1 MVGVFASLK
10 WRLVTSRLRATSGGT
25 RAGILVGLGV
35 LAVVLGF
42 IVFGLVSLR
51 LVPQVAQTFVVTL
64 FVLQAVAWAIAP
76 MVAFGVDETVDP
88 AKFSLLP
95 LRAPTLQRGLLV
107 ASLIGLLPACN
118 LIVLIGA
125 ALAISDPWSV
135 LPVAL
140 VAAVLQLMLCV
151 VLSRALST
159 SLSALMSS
167 RRGRDLGLI
176 VGVGIFALYMGF
188 TWTLNRGDG
197 AGLATGATA
206 LASALAWSPPGALAR
221 LPLLVAQGAWLE
233 VGAAVLVA
241 AAGLGLAWWWWSAAL
256 RRSLTTVPS
265 MTSSSAPAGE
275 HQSTTVGV
283 GLLGT
288 ARVVAQRDRLLI
300 WRDPMRRA
308 AWLVLLVLAIG
319 WPFIVIGHS
328 GALYAVTLA
337 ALLVGAQAGNI
348 YAIDGSALWLHM
360 MIIADRTKARGE
372 ALGHALAAGVL
383 GIVVVLVSLL
393 ALAAVYDDWELL
405 PGAIG
410 LCLSAVLGSLAVA
423 LYLSARLPYAVPQSR
438 KSMFAS
444 SVAGQK
450 GRTAVATLALMVGG
464 AVLALPAA
472 GFVVAAHVVNPIWGW
487 VGLVVGPVI
496 AFAAVWFALGRT
508 ADLFLETEPEIL
520 DVVRAGDR
528 V

>member
-10 WRLVTSRLRATSGGT
+10 WRLVTSRLRSTSGGA
-25 RAGILVGLGV
+25 RAAIIVGL
-35 LAVVLGF
+35 LFFAVILGF
-42 IVFGLVSLR
+42 VVVGLVSLR
-51 LVPQVAQTFVVTL
+51 LVPEVARTLVVTL

-88 AKFSLLP
+88 AKFALLP
-95 LRAPTLQRGLLV
+95 LRRPTLQRGLLT
-107 ASLIGLLPACN
+107 ASLIGLLPLAN
-118 LIVLIGA
+118 LVVLVGA
-125 ALAISDPWSV
+125 ALAISEPWSV
-135 LPVAL
+135 LPIAL
-140 VAAVLQLMLCV
+140 VVAVLQLVLCV

-159 SLSALMSS
+159 SLSALMTS

-188 TWTLNRGDG
+188 TWSLNRGDG
-197 AGLATGATA
+197 AGLATGATVV
-206 LASALAWSPPGALAR
+206 ASALAWSPPGALAR
-221 LPLLVAQGAWLE
+221 LPLLVGQGAWAE
-233 VGAAVLVA
+233 AGAAVLVA
-241 AAGLGLAWWWWSAAL
+241 LAGLGLAWWWWSVAL
-256 RRSLTTVPS
+256 ERSLTTMPS
-265 MTSSSAPAGE
+265 TTSSSAPAGE
-275 HQSTTVGV
+275 HDSTAVGV
-283 GLLGT
+283 GLWGT
-288 ARVVAQRDRLLI
+288 AQVVAQRDRVLI

-337 ALLVGAQAGNI
+337 ALLVGAQAGNV

-360 MIIADRTKARGE
+360 LIITDRTKARGE
-372 ALGHALAAGVL
+372 AIGHALAAGIL
-383 GIVVVLVSLL
+383 GIGVVLLSVVV
-393 ALAAVYDDWELL
+393 LAAVYDDWALL
-405 PGAIG
+405 PGAVG
-410 LCLSAVLGSLAVA
+410 LCLSAVLGGLAVA

-450 GRTAVATLALMVGG
+450 GRTAVATFGLMFGG

-472 GFVVAAHVVNPIWGW
+472 AFVLASHLAGPLWGW
-487 VGLVVGPVI
+487 VGLVVGPL
-496 AFAAVWFALGRT
+496 FALGAVWIAVGRT
-508 ADLFLETEPEIL
+508 ADLFLATEPEIL